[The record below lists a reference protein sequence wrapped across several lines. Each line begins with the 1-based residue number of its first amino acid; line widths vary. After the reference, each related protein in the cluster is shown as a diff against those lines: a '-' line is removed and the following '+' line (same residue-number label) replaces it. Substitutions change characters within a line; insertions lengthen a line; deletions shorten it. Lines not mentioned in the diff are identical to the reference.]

1 MSVDSSEHD
10 ALGQQMDFMRAS
22 HPMAATTSLPLI
34 DNYIYM

>member
-1 MSVDSSEHD
+1 MRSVN
-10 ALGQQMDFMRAS
+10 MDFMRAK